1 MKKFLIL
8 FVFGSEKSRV
18 SIAGAGV
25 GSSQCAIRS
34 RLLFCQCSPRSRFCW
49 CWISG
54 VVIFLRGFLFI
65 AQSFR
70 SLFSLP
76 SRPHRVLRCSFC
88 SVAAIRAQVFN
99 FSRWSDFLHPVRRVF
114 CPDQAFL
121 AGDFPPLGHSFI
133 CTSWFSFLN
142 LLLFT
147 AGLAS
152 TLRSS
157 TAVGSILLKLAR
169 ICSLF

>member
-1 MKKFLIL
+1 MKKILIL
-8 FVFGSEKSRV
+8 LVFGSEKSRV

-88 SVAAIRAQVFN
+88 SVAAIRAEVFN
-99 FSRWSDFLHPVRRVF
+99 FSRWSDFLRPVRRVF

-142 LLLFT
+142 LLFSSQQDWLLLF
-147 AGLAS
+147 AAVPQWVLFC
-152 TLRSS
+152 SS
-157 TAVGSILLKLAR
+157 
-169 ICSLF
+169 